1 MLIVVT
7 HFIDEDM
14 KSQVLLLE
22 LKKIQK
28 KYSNVNETI
37 LILKIFEKYEIN
49 DKLSYFV
56 DDNAKIN
63 DIMLKIISKKF

>member
-7 HFIDEDM
+7 HFIDENM

-22 LKKIQK
+22 LKEIQEK
-28 KYSNVNETI
+28 HSNVNEI
-37 LILKIFEKYEIN
+37 VLILKIFEKYEIS
-49 DKLSYFV
+49 DKLNYFV